1 MAAVPHLHYSLVTD
15 EHLFWENGSCS
26 NKYYWP
32 RPLQEFHGF
41 GLLPLVRRF
50 SIRVHGHNAHF
61 TPKWLGVRTL
71 RHFSALTNLQELG
84 IDYLQVYRF
93 MPNISHY
100 FGHLAP
106 TLRFLA
112 LAGAEGSSRQILYFI
127 GLFPILQ
134 DLKLAHPIF
143 KTKQGHRGDATLVPL
158 SIPPLRGRLTLTT
171 ITEANFVTDMITLLG
186 GLRFSYVELFA
197 VMGTRQVLRTCGNT
211 LDTLR
216 LYPKDPV
223 GTVFPFLLSG

>member
-1 MAAVPHLHYSLVTD
+1 MSITNVEILLNVIAELFGGLWFTGNASAMNYFKAYGYVTTSQTLH
-15 EHLFWENGSCS
+15 F
-26 NKYYWP
+26 
-32 RPLQEFHGF
+32 
-41 GLLPLVRRF
+41 
-50 SIRVHGHNAHF
+50 A
-61 TPKWLGVRTL
+61 
-71 RHFSALTNLQELG
+71 
-84 IDYLQVYRF
+84 
-93 MPNISHY
+93 
-100 FGHLAP
+100 
-106 TLRFLA
+106 
-112 LAGAEGSSRQILYFI
+112 
-127 GLFPILQ
+127 Q

-171 ITEANFVTDMITLLG
+171 ITEKNFVMDMITLLG